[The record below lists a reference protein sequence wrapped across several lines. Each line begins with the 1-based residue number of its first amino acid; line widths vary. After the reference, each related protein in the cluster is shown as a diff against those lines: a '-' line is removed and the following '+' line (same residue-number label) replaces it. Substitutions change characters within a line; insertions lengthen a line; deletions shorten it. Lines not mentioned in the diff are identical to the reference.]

1 MPSQYVA
8 QVQKTFSTHANPKK
22 ATPMKRYMLDKFD
35 FLGIQAKQRQELQR
49 AFMKKDTLP
58 NPEEIPVII
67 KELWALPERE
77 YQYFAMELLE
87 KYLKNTDETI
97 VSLFEYMI
105 VTKSWWDTVDRIAS
119 RLVGFY
125 FQRHTELIEPYT
137 EKWMYYGNMWL
148 QRTALL
154 FQLKYKKDTDTGLLF
169 SYIKALA
176 DSEEFFIRKAIGW
189 ILREYSKTNPVAVK
203 QFVASASLAPL
214 SKREA
219 LKIINN
225 KK

>member
-1 MPSQYVA
+1 MSSQYVLK
-8 QVQKTFSTHANPKK
+8 VKKSFSTHANPQN
-22 ATPMKRYMLDKFD
+22 AVPMKQYMQDKFD
-35 FLGIQAKQRQELQR
+35 FLGIQAKLRKELQR

-58 NPEEIPVII
+58 PAKDITAVI

-87 KYLKNTDETI
+87 KYLKNADETI

-105 VTKSWWDTVDRIAS
+105 VTRSWWDTVDKIAS

-125 FQRHTELIEPYT
+125 FKMHPELIETYT

-154 FQLKYKKDTDTGLLF
+154 FQLKYKKDTDT
-169 SYIKALA
+169 
-176 DSEEFFIRKAIGW
+176 
-189 ILREYSKTNPVAVK
+189 
-203 QFVASASLAPL
+203 
-214 SKREA
+214 
-219 LKIINN
+219 
-225 KK
+225 